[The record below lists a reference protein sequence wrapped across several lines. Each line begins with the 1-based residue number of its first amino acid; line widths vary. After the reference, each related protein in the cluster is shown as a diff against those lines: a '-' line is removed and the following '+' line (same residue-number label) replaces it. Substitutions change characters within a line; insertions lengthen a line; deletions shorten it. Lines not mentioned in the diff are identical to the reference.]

1 LEADDSGTHFTLND
15 DDASY
20 GDPVASST
28 GMMPPVSCW
37 NCCTSES

>member
-1 LEADDSGTHFTLND
+1 LEADDSRSHFMSND

-28 GMMPPVSCW
+28 G
-37 NCCTSES
+37 TIRQLLKLLYK

>member
-1 LEADDSGTHFTLND
+1 LEPLGLEDDDDQDHFGTDD

-28 GMMPPVSCW
+28 GIICL
-37 NCCTSES
+37 NCYTLR